1 MTTSIPALNESSI
14 KHCLLIDIVVN
25 STTTYYISNAYS
37 PIVFQGNNY
46 TQLGNFMGM
55 SEIQD
60 DLKVTNNQISI
71 TLSGIPPDDGSPN
84 YMNIVLNSNLKGSR
98 IKIYRAFFD
107 IDTGNYVPTQV
118 YLRFSGYVSN
128 YSLNE
133 NWDQD
138 SKSTSNAIG
147 IQCSSIHAIMEK
159 KYTGRRTN
167 DGDQQTL
174 YPGDTG
180 MYRVKSL
187 ADTQFDFGKP
197 YTAPTGNPNNP
208 GGGNNGGDSNFTFEQ
223 A

>member
-1 MTTSIPALNESSI
+1 MTTSIPALSNPDI
-14 KHCLLIDIVVN
+14 KHCLLIDITIN
-25 STTTYYISNAYS
+25 TTTYYISNAYS
-37 PIVFQGNNY
+37 PIVYDGNTY

-60 DLKVTNNQISI
+60 DLKVTNNQIAVQL
-71 TLSGIPPDDGSPN
+71 TGLPTDDGSPS
-84 YMNIVLNSNLKGSR
+84 YMGIVLNSNVKGSK
-98 IKIYRAFFD
+98 IQIYRAFFD
-107 IDTGNYVPTQV
+107 PTSGNYDATQV

-128 YSLNE
+128 YSLSE

-138 SKSTSNAIG
+138 NKLTSNTIG

-167 DGDQQTL
+167 ETDQQFW

-187 ADTQFDFGKP
+187 ADSQFDFGKKVETP
-197 YTAPTGNPNNP
+197 AATPDTSVTFD
-208 GGGNNGGDSNFTFEQ
+208 GGG
-223 A
+223 

>member
-1 MTTSIPALNESSI
+1 MTTTIPALNQSSI
-14 KHCLLIDIVVN
+14 KHCLLIDITVN
-25 STTTYYISNAYS
+25 STTYYISNAYS
-37 PIVFQGNNY
+37 PIVYLGNTY
-46 TQLGNFMGM
+46 TQLGHFMSM

-71 TLSGIPPDDGSPN
+71 SLSGIPPDDGSPN

-98 IKIYRAFFD
+98 VKIYRAFFD
-107 IDTGNYVPTQV
+107 ISTGFYVANQV

-133 NWDQD
+133 NWDQEN
-138 SKSTSNAIG
+138 KSSSNAIG

-159 KYTGRRTN
+159 KFSGRRTN
-167 DGDQQTL
+167 DGDQQRW

-197 YTAPTGNPNNP
+197 YTSPSTPTS
-208 GGGNNGGDSNFTFEQ
+208 GGSDSGFVQEQ